1 MKDFKKFFSNLFAII
16 FLYWFRSISGEV
28 DTTDFYVSG
37 VYIVRGETIKDDTS
51 SESFYRS
58 KLPDAVNFK
67 ISILSIQ
74 NEEYE

>member
-1 MKDFKKFFSNLFAII
+1 MKDFKKLFSNLFAII
-16 FLYWFRSISGEV
+16 FLYSFRSISGEV

-37 VYIVRGETIKDDTS
+37 VYIVRGETIKGDTS

-58 KLPDAVNFK
+58 KLSDAVNFK
-67 ISILSIQ
+67 ISIQ